1 MMILRNIIT
10 NFKNTIIIFLKR
22 KRFKIFYKSYELWF
36 NKFNKSDLEKLI
48 NKNENKNKGN
58 ILKLV

>member
-10 NFKNTIIIFLKR
+10 NFKNTIRIFLKQ
-22 KRFKIFYKSYELWF
+22 KRFKIFYKSYELSF